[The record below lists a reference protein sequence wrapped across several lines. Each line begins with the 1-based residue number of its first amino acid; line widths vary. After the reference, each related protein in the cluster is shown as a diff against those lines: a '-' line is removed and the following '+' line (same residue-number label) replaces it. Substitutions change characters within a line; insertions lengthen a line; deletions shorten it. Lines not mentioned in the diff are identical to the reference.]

1 MQIRRLPI
9 GVQSFVSMR
18 RDNYVYADKT
28 AYIYKLITG
37 SKQYFLSRPR
47 RFGKSLFL
55 STLKAF
61 WEGKK
66 ELFDGLQ
73 IVEILADN
81 PSAWQNYPVFYFDFN
96 GKNYQKETALEE
108 ILNDH
113 LSIWETIYGNNGSKE
128 PEERFKYLLRS
139 AVKQTGLPAVVL
151 VDEYDKPLLEVM
163 ENPRL
168 LEYNKAVYKGFFG
181 VLKSYDEYLHF
192 VFITG
197 VTKFSQVSIFS
208 DLNQLD
214 DISFNSAYGDICGI
228 SKAELSSVFAPEINK
243 MATKLG
249 LSQESCLNLL
259 KKMYDGYHF
268 SPNCDGVY
276 NPFSLLKAFS
286 DLRIGSYWFATGTP
300 TFLVK
305 RLKETK
311 FDIQRFSGSSL
322 YVDCDKLSDYR
333 TDDPNPLPLLYQ
345 TGYLTIKKYDERR
358 QRYILG
364 IPNEEVKYGL
374 LQELLYTYT
383 PAVTNSTGIDINAL
397 SDCAENGDTDGMR
410 DILTALFAGIPYSS
424 DNATFEHYFATIIY
438 IVFTLLGKYI
448 KCEVHTAKG
457 RTDAIMET
465 ERCIYVFEFK
475 LDKSAAEALEQIET
489 KEYAAQYLTDKR
501 KLYKIGVNFDSK
513 SRNLT
518 QWEVVTSA

>member
-1 MQIRRLPI
+1 MAVQIRRLPI

-81 PSAWQNYPVFYFDFN
+81 PSAWQTYPVFYFDFN

-139 AVKQTGLPAVVL
+139 AVKQTGLPVVVL

-163 ENPRL
+163 ENSRL

-208 DLNQLD
+208 DLNQGCHK
-214 DISFNSAYGDICGI
+214 F
-228 SKAELSSVFAPEINK
+228 
-243 MATKLG
+243 
-249 LSQESCLNLL
+249 
-259 KKMYDGYHF
+259 
-268 SPNCDGVY
+268 
-276 NPFSLLKAFS
+276 
-286 DLRIGSYWFATGTP
+286 
-300 TFLVK
+300 K
-305 RLKETK
+305 RK
-311 FDIQRFSGSSL
+311 
-322 YVDCDKLSDYR
+322 
-333 TDDPNPLPLLYQ
+333 
-345 TGYLTIKKYDERR
+345 
-358 QRYILG
+358 
-364 IPNEEVKYGL
+364 
-374 LQELLYTYT
+374 
-383 PAVTNSTGIDINAL
+383 
-397 SDCAENGDTDGMR
+397 
-410 DILTALFAGIPYSS
+410 
-424 DNATFEHYFATIIY
+424 
-438 IVFTLLGKYI
+438 I
-448 KCEVHTAKG
+448 KCERRDANE
-457 RTDAIMET
+457 TDAGW
-465 ERCIYVFEFK
+465 RGRF
-475 LDKSAAEALEQIET
+475 
-489 KEYAAQYLTDKR
+489 
-501 KLYKIGVNFDSK
+501 
-513 SRNLT
+513 
-518 QWEVVTSA
+518 